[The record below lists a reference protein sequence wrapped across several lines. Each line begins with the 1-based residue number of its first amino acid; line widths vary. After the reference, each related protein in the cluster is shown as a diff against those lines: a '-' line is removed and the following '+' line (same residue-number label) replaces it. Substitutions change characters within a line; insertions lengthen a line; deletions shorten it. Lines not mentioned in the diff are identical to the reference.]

1 MACRRHFNYQS
12 CLVAPATLKIEG
24 LKEDNILRRYLYIVF
39 SLVFILTI
47 YLPGQA
53 MAGKITGI
61 VKVNGLRS
69 PADILVYVVKAPS
82 VHEDLSKTK
91 FTMDQQNLTFI
102 PHVLPIPVGASVN
115 FPNNDKVDHN
125 IFSLSR
131 TKKFNLG
138 SYKPGEHKSV
148 LFDKPGI
155 VELRCDVHAEMAA
168 FIMVLKNPYFAVTDD
183 QGRFEI
189 PSSKYLEQNNIKNVK
204 DLPPGQYVLKIWHE
218 KLKTQKQIVTVPENG
233 DVSIEIT
240 ATRGIPGVL
249 YK

>member
-1 MACRRHFNYQS
+1 MA
-12 CLVAPATLKIEG
+12 
-24 LKEDNILRRYLYIVF
+24 
-39 SLVFILTI
+39 FILFL

-53 MAGKITGI
+53 VAGKITGI
-61 VKVNGLRS
+61 VKTKGLRS
-69 PADILVYVVKAPS
+69 PANILVYVVKAPP
-82 VHEDLSKTK
+82 VQEDLAKTK
-91 FTMDQQNLTFI
+91 FIMDQQNLTFN
-102 PHVLPIPVGASVN
+102 PHILPIPVGASVD

-138 SYKPGEHKSV
+138 SYPPGESKTV

-168 FIMVLKNPYFAVTDD
+168 YIMVLKNPYFAVTDD

-189 PSSKYLEQNNIKNVK
+189 SDSKHLEQNGIKGIK
-204 DLPPGQYVLKIWHE
+204 DLPAGNYMLKIWNE
-218 KLKTQKQIVTVPENG
+218 KLKTQKQMLTIPKNG
-233 DVSIEIT
+233 DVSVEIT
-240 ATRGIPGVL
+240 TTRGTPGVL

>member
-1 MACRRHFNYQS
+1 MRRFFNFK
-12 CLVAPATLKIEG
+12 CLM
-24 LKEDNILRRYLYIVF
+24 
-39 SLVFILTI
+39 VFILFL

-53 MAGKITGI
+53 MAGKITGT

-69 PADILVYVVKAPS
+69 PADILVYLVKAPP
-82 VHEDLSKTK
+82 VQEDLSKTK
-91 FTMDQQNLTFI
+91 FIMDQQNLTFN
-102 PHVLPIPVGASVN
+102 PHILPIPVGASVD

-138 SYKPGEHKSV
+138 SYKPGDNKTV

-168 FIMVLKNPYFAVTDD
+168 YIMVLKNPYFAVTDD

-189 PSSKYLEQNNIKNVK
+189 PDSKHIEQNGIKGMK
-204 DLPPGQYVLKIWHE
+204 DLPAGNYVLKIWHE
-218 KLKTQKQIVTVPENG
+218 KLKTQKQTVTIPENG
-233 DVSIEIT
+233 DVSVEIT
-240 ATRGIPGVL
+240 ATRGTPGVL

>member
-1 MACRRHFNYQS
+1 M
-12 CLVAPATLKIEG
+12 
-24 LKEDNILRRYLYIVF
+24 
-39 SLVFILTI
+39 VFILFL
-47 YLPGQA
+47 YLPGLA
-53 MAGKITGI
+53 MAGKITGT

-69 PADILVYVVKAPS
+69 PVDILVYLVKAPP
-82 VHEDLSKTK
+82 VQEDLSKTK
-91 FTMDQQNLTFI
+91 FIMDQQNLTFN
-102 PHVLPIPVGASVN
+102 PHILPIPVGASVD

-138 SYKPGEHKSV
+138 SYKPGDSKAV

-168 FIMVLKNPYFAVTDD
+168 YIMVLKNPYFSVTDD

-189 PSSKYLEQNNIKNVK
+189 PDSKHLEQNGIKGIKN
-204 DLPPGQYVLKIWHE
+204 LPAGNYVLKIWHE
-218 KLKTQKQIVTVPENG
+218 KLKTQKQTVTIPENG
-233 DVSIEIT
+233 DVSVEIT
-240 ATRGIPGVL
+240 ATRGTPGVL

>member
-1 MACRRHFNYQS
+1 MRKCS
-12 CLVAPATLKIEG
+12 K
-24 LKEDNILRRYLYIVF
+24 YICAM
-39 SLVFILTI
+39 VFILLL

-61 VKVNGLRS
+61 VKTKGLRS
-69 PADILVYVVKAPS
+69 PADILVYVVKAPP
-82 VHEDLSKTK
+82 VQEDLSKTK
-91 FTMDQQNLTFI
+91 FIMDQQNLTFN
-102 PHVLPIPVGASVN
+102 PHILPVPVGATVH

-138 SYKPGEHKSV
+138 SYKPGESKTV
-148 LFDKPGI
+148 TFDKPGI

-168 FIMVLKNPYFAVTDD
+168 YIMVLKNPYFAVTDD

-189 PSSKYLEQNNIKNVK
+189 PDSKQLEQSGIKGIK
-204 DLPPGQYVLKIWHE
+204 DLPEGNYILKTWHE
-218 KLKTQKQIVTVPENG
+218 KLKTQKQKITIPKNG
-233 DVSIEIT
+233 DVTVEIT
-240 ATRGIPGVL
+240 ATRGTPGVL